1 MSENL
6 DKTLCLAQ
14 LCLILL
20 LLAATPALAATG
32 GASMPWDQG
41 FNTLAD
47 NLTGPVAK
55 AAALIA
61 MAITGYK
68 WAFRTHEEGG
78 GSLSKLLFAA
88 SCLFFGAQILTTFG
102 LNGAVV

>member
-1 MSENL
+1 MRDL
-6 DKTLCLAQ
+6 PFRVQ
-14 LCLILL
+14 LWLITF
-20 LLAATPALAATG
+20 LLAATEAQAATG

-41 FNTLAD
+41 FSTLAD

-68 WAFRTHEEGG
+68 WAFRSHEEGG
-78 GSLSKLLFAA
+78 GNLSKLLFAA
-88 SCLFFGAQILTTFG
+88 SCLFFGGQMLSTFG
-102 LNGAVV
+102 LDGAIL

>member
-1 MSENL
+1 MRDL
-6 DKTLCLAQ
+6 PFRIQ
-14 LCLILL
+14 LWLITL
-20 LLAATPALAATG
+20 LLAATEARAATG

-41 FNTLAD
+41 FTTLAD

-68 WAFRTHEEGG
+68 WAFRSHEEGG
-78 GSLSKLLFAA
+78 GNLSKLLFAA
-88 SCLFFGAQILTTFG
+88 SCLFFGGQMLSNFG
-102 LNGAVV
+102 LDGAVL

>member
-1 MSENL
+1 MSSDL
-6 DKTLCLAQ
+6 PFKLKLWLVT
-14 LCLILL
+14 L
-20 LLAATPALAATG
+20 LLAAAQAQAATG

-41 FNTLAD
+41 FTTLAD

-78 GSLSKLLFAA
+78 GNLTKLFFAG
-88 SCLFFGAQILTTFG
+88 SCLFFGGQMLSTFG
-102 LNGAVV
+102 LDGAVV

>member
-1 MSENL
+1 MPRNTPVL
-6 DKTLCLAQ
+6 APLCLV
-14 LCLILL
+14 LL
-20 LLAATPALAATG
+20 WLAASPLFAATG

-41 FNTLAD
+41 FSTLAD

-78 GSLSKLLFAA
+78 SSLSKLLFAA
-88 SCLFFGAQILTTFG
+88 SCLFFGAQILSTFG
-102 LNGAVV
+102 LTGAVV

>member
-1 MSENL
+1 MRNL
-6 DKTLCLAQ
+6 PMHVQ
-14 LCLILL
+14 LWLITF
-20 LLAATPALAATG
+20 LLAAAEARAATG

-41 FNTLAD
+41 FSTLAD

-88 SCLFFGAQILTTFG
+88 SCLFFGAQMLSTFG
-102 LNGAVV
+102 LDGAVV

>member
-1 MSENL
+1 MR
-6 DKTLCLAQ
+6 DLAFRVQ
-14 LCLILL
+14 LWLITL
-20 LLAATPALAATG
+20 LLAAAEAQGATG

-41 FNTLAD
+41 FTTLAD

-68 WAFRTHEEGG
+68 WAFRSHEEGG
-78 GSLSKLLFAA
+78 GNLSKLLFAA
-88 SCLFFGAQILTTFG
+88 SCLFFGGQMLSTFG
-102 LNGAVV
+102 LDGAVL